1 MSCKATISKLFFQI
15 KYIENFLLHYFYI
28 IRAHTITHFQSTD
41 TKSIAYH
48 TCSRCGGHI
57 SRRQFTVMPRTDFG
71 KSYLATQKF
80 FITLEACQRRSK
92 RLISVITLTCLRRVT
107 SCCYGC
113 YARFVVINVAYHLP
127 FLLTISHLSYRQL
140 FAVGLMVA
148 IGLASDNQ
156 FR

>member
-28 IRAHTITHFQSTD
+28 IRVHTITHFQSTD

-80 FITLEACQRRSK
+80 FITLEACQRRSAYLLEAYYFMLLWLLRALCRYK
-92 RLISVITLTCLRRVT
+92 RCLPPPLFTHHIPLI
-107 SCCYGC
+107 
-113 YARFVVINVAYHLP
+113 
-127 FLLTISHLSYRQL
+127 LSS
-140 FAVGLMVA
+140 AVCRWFDGSNRS
-148 IGLASDNQ
+148 G
-156 FR
+156 F

>member
-48 TCSRCGGHI
+48 TCSRCGGSLPSCRGQTLVKVI
-57 SRRQFTVMPRTDFG
+57 LPRKSFLLPLRR
-71 KSYLATQKF
+71 A
-80 FITLEACQRRSK
+80 
-92 RLISVITLTCLRRVT
+92 SVVQLTCLRRIT